1 MKITIDEDACK
12 KSGLSLPEVLVITLI
27 KTGVHIQGLLSTMIK
42 EQKIV
47 EENTLY
53 GIKYLVTQR
62 WSEECDK
69 VLLSAD
75 KEVPKEDRIQN
86 LAKQLMDLFPKGKKA
101 GTSQYW
107 KGNTRDITLRLSK
120 FFKLY
125 GNKYSDEQIITATK
139 NYIDSFN
146 GDYRFMRVLKYFIW
160 KNVNKINS
168 EGVNYIE
175 ECSDLANFIENSKD
189 ENSQREDWLNTL
201 I

>member
-1 MKITIDEDACK
+1 MKITIDEDICK
-12 KSGLSLPEVLVITLI
+12 KSELSLPEVLIITLI
-27 KTGVHIQGLLSTMIK
+27 KTGVNIQGLLKTMLEEK
-42 EQKIV
+42 KLV

-53 GIKYLVTQR
+53 GSNLLIPQR
-62 WSEECDK
+62 WAEECERI
-69 VLLSAD
+69 LLSAD
-75 KEVPKEDRIQN
+75 KEVPQEDRIQN
-86 LAKQLMDLFPKGKKA
+86 LAKELMALFPKGKKE

-107 KGNTRDITLRLSK
+107 KGNTREITLKLAK

-160 KNVNKINS
+160 KNVSKTNS
-168 EGVNYIE
+168 EGVGYVE
-175 ECSDLANFIENSKD
+175 ECSDLAAFIENSKD
-189 ENSQREDWLNTL
+189 ENFQRENWLNTL